1 MKISVTILAAGRSQR
16 MGDLNKLLLLIDDKP
31 MIYSVCKMVLDAKI
45 NQVVLVT
52 GYQNNEVEKSIPKG
66 IDTIVYNKN
75 WESGMM
81 SSIYAG
87 MSKLEKDID
96 GNMIVLGD
104 MPLIST
110 MTINKIIIEFNN
122 HNGNQIVYPTYENKQ
137 ANPVVFPRKYFPEI
151 LNLKGDRGCK
161 KLLKKY
167 PGDAVGIPINT
178 DDVVIDCDTRDDYF
192 MVEKKLLNNVQT

>member
-1 MKISVTILAAGRSQR
+1 MKIAVTILAAGGSTR
-16 MGDLNKLLLLIDDKP
+16 MGELNKLLLLIDDKP
-31 MIYSVCKMVLDAKI
+31 MIYTVCRMVLDAKV
-45 NQVVLVT
+45 NQIILVT
-52 GYQNNEVEKSIPKG
+52 GYQNNKVEKAIPKE
-66 IDTIVYNKN
+66 INKIVYNRN

-87 MSKLEKDID
+87 MSKLEKDVD

-110 MTINKIIIEFNN
+110 MTINKIIGEFNK
-122 HNGNQIVYPTYENKQ
+122 HNGNQIVYPIYDNKQ
-137 ANPVVFPRKYFPEI
+137 GNPVVFPRKYFPEI

>member
-1 MKISVTILAAGRSQR
+1 MKISVTILAAGGSQR

-52 GYQNNEVEKSIPKG
+52 GYQNNEVENSIPKG